1 METKKTGYDNIQ
13 TKRNHHIIDMIIE
26 HTSTQQFLK
35 IEGENIDAKK
45 NCAKIIFNIKWGRGQ
60 DVFFV

>member
-1 METKKTGYDNIQ
+1 VETKKTGYDNIQ

-45 NCAKIIFNIKWGRGQ
+45 IVQR
-60 DVFFV
+60 